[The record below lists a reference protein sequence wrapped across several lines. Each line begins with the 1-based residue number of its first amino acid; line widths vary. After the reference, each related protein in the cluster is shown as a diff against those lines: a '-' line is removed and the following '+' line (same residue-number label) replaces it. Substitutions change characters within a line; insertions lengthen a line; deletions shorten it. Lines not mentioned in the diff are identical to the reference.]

1 MEVKF
6 NVTGERRKE
15 MVGVISGIVGIRS
28 VYMRMPTCNYVINN
42 FTVTKDGTLVYDD
55 RSESGLVEKVLDGLA
70 QAGFESEQP
79 AATTAET
86 ADTAQETEAADNPA
100 EAENAPQGETMR
112 LTVEIP
118 LDAVQVG
125 NLTKILEAK
134 GGLIKKALGVDD
146 LRFEIKDD
154 RIAFPWFAEVE
165 PDEAAAYTHFISALC
180 EMAKNQKRIT
190 AKEKQTDN
198 DKYAFRCF
206 LLRLGFIGAEFKAER
221 KILLRNLSGSSAF
234 KSGQK
239 RADASN
245 PAESIPEVDW
255 NAENREDAVYIAEFN
270 AAMAGGESDAVSE

>member
-15 MVGVISGIVGIRS
+15 MVGVISGIVGMRP
-28 VYMRMPTCNYVINN
+28 VYMRMPTCNYVIGN
-42 FTVTKDGTLVYDD
+42 FTVTKDGALVYDD
-55 RSESGLVEKVLDGLA
+55 LSESGLVETVLEGLA

-79 AATTAET
+79 AAET

-100 EAENAPQGETMR
+100 ETETALQGENVG
-112 LTVEIP
+112 LTVEVP

-134 GGLIKKALGVDD
+134 GGLIKKAIGVND

-154 RIAFPWFAEVE
+154 RITFPWFAEVE

-180 EMAKNQKRIT
+180 EMAKNQKRVI
-190 AKEKQTDN
+190 AKEKETDN

-206 LLRLGFIGAEFKAER
+206 LLRLGFIGTEFKTER
-221 KILLRNLSGSSAF
+221 KILLKNLTGSSAF
-234 KSGQK
+234 KNGG
-239 RADASN
+239 ADH
-245 PAESIPEVDW
+245 EI
-255 NAENREDAVYIAEFN
+255 
-270 AAMAGGESDAVSE
+270 SE

>member
-15 MVGVISGIVGIRS
+15 MVGVISGFVGMRP
-28 VYMRMPTCNYVINN
+28 VYMRMPTCNYVIGN

-79 AATTAET
+79 AAAAAET

-100 EAENAPQGETMR
+100 EAENAPQGESVG

-190 AKEKQTDN
+190 AKEKEKETDN
-198 DKYAFRCF
+198 DKYA
-206 LLRLGFIGAEFKAER
+206 LDISGA
-221 KILLRNLSGSSAF
+221 I
-234 KSGQK
+234 
-239 RADASN
+239 
-245 PAESIPEVDW
+245 
-255 NAENREDAVYIAEFN
+255 VYNVGIYN
-270 AAMAGGESDAVSE
+270 